1 MRLRDPRTE
10 YDAADWHAQ
19 VLGGDVDW
27 EEFAAWLDADPSHQP
42 AYDRL
47 VTLDAEVTEWAKHN
61 DLLGPSAA
69 TPALSKP
76 VHRWWIGGAIAASLV
91 ALVISVPLLRAPAD
105 ESATL
110 YATASAQKTIDL
122 GHGSQIRL
130 DARSQLAMG
139 SGGHVRMD
147 KGAAYF
153 DIRGGAP
160 QKLEIASGDFIVRDI
175 GTRFTVTR
183 NQGRLFVAV
192 EQGLVDI
199 SWHGGA
205 AAHLKAG
212 QAFEGDEQTGTST
225 VEAITP
231 EAVGSWRNGRL
242 VYDQASLSAVAS
254 DLARY
259 MDVPVEVDPSV
270 ANLKLSGVFS
280 ITNGSDLVDQIT
292 AILPVEAQRSGGRI
306 RLVARTAR

>member
-1 MRLRDPRTE
+1 MRDPRTE

-27 EEFAAWLDADPSHQP
+27 EEFAAWLDADPSHQ
-42 AYDRL
+42 ATYDRL
-47 VTLDAEVTEWAKHN
+47 AMLDTEVAEWARYN
-61 DLLGPSAA
+61 GVLEAA
-69 TPALSKP
+69 KVVPHSTKSMRP
-76 VHRWWIGGAIAASLV
+76 WWIGGAIAASLV
-91 ALVISVPLLRAPAD
+91 ALVASVPLLTRPAGVN
-105 ESATL
+105 ATV
-110 YATASAQKTIDL
+110 YATANAQKTIDL
-122 GHGSQIRL
+122 GQGSQIHL

-139 SGGHVRMD
+139 SGGHVRID

-153 DIRGGAP
+153 DIRGNAP
-160 QKLEIASGDFIVRDI
+160 RKLEIASGDFIVRDI
-175 GTRFTVTR
+175 GTRFTVAR
-183 NQGRLFVAV
+183 NQGKLFVAV

-199 SWHGGA
+199 SWHGDA

-212 QAFEGDEQTGTST
+212 QAFEGDEQTGSST
-225 VEAITP
+225 VERITP

-242 VYDQASLSAVAS
+242 VYDEASLSTVAS
-254 DLARY
+254 DLARHVN
-259 MDVPVEVDPSV
+259 VPVEVDPGV

-306 RLVARTAR
+306 RLVARAGR